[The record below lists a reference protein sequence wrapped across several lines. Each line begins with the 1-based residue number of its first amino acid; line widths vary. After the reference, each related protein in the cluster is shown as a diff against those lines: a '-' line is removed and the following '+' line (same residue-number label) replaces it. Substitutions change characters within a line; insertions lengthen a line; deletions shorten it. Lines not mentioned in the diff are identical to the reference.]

1 MLAVLLRGMGTEP
14 DTVCRNCGNRDQ
26 RKFVDDHS
34 SGDVICRACGLVVIQ
49 RRVHD
54 GEMYRK
60 FADDKED
67 RSHHGKPPNPLFSTG
82 FNLRTEIGSG
92 PMGNGVRDL
101 RKIQDKLEM
110 NLSNMSN
117 DERKTRVGYKE
128 EMKKRA
134 FDHIDRVGTALGIGS
149 QVRKRARELFSNFR
163 DEKQQ
168 VHGLQ
173 RTVAMC
179 LIAAHRDLRSKNM
192 VKSAQEEQEEH
203 QKRKALQAQ
212 RAQRQ
217 GFECPFC
224 KLAFPTRVK
233 REDHTCTALTPE
245 QQARRR
251 ADIEARRD
259 QEARRAKAEEGV
271 MMEVPDRSAVLR
283 KKVKGKKKKKAKKA
297 KPKKA
302 RWVFEE

>member
-1 MLAVLLRGMGTEP
+1 M
-14 DTVCRNCGNRDQ
+14 CRNCGNRDQ

-34 SGDVICRACGLVVIQ
+34 SGDVICRQCGLVVIQ

-67 RSHHGKPPNPLFSTG
+67 RSHHGKPPNRLFSTG

-110 NLSNMSN
+110 NLSNMGA
-117 DERKTRVGYKE
+117 DDRKTRVGYKE
-128 EMKKRA
+128 DMKRRA
-134 FDHIDRVGTALGIGS
+134 FDHIDRVGTALGMGS
-149 QVRKRARELFSNFR
+149 RVRLRARELFSHFR

-179 LIAAHRDLRSKNM
+179 LIAAHRDLRRKNM
-192 VKSAQEEQEEH
+192 VKSAQEEAVDQ
-203 QKRKALQAQ
+203 QKRQALHAA
-212 RAQRQ
+212 RTLRQ
-217 GFECPFC
+217 GFACPSC
-224 KLAFPTRVK
+224 KLAFPTRVA
-233 REDHTCTALTPE
+233 REDHTCAALSPE

-251 ADIEARRD
+251 AEIEARRA
-259 QEARRAKAEEGV
+259 QEAKRAKAEEGV
-271 MMEVPDRSAVLR
+271 MMKLPDRTDAVR
-283 KKVKGKKKKKAKKA
+283 KRVKGKKGKKKKPKAKKST
-297 KPKKA
+297 
-302 RWVFEE
+302 WVFEEE